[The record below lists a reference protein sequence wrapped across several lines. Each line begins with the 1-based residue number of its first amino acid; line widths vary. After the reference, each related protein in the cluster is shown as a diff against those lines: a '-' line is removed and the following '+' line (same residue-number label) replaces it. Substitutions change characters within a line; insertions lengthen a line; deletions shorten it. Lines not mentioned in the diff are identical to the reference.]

1 VGEKGIQVDCRS
13 DLDLEVGWLLELPL
27 LLSKAFA
34 NTIPFSSSLF
44 NIFSQLSSL
53 YSHFSLKLRNRS

>member
-34 NTIPFSSSLF
+34 NTIPFSSS
-44 NIFSQLSSL
+44 
-53 YSHFSLKLRNRS
+53 FSLNSLLSILISL